1 MDLNKI
7 STRLDVKLD
16 VYNKRPESL
25 KFHRWTKCEVK
36 IEAIKCLPCFLRVSI
51 KSLEAQQDRFG
62 ELSISISIN
71 APGVNISLATS
82 RTKLYS
88 YGLFWTHNRRSCF
101 IYFALETEL
110 ACRKHMKWLKKAM
123 KNLDLHQQMVLEQ
136 RRNSRGALDR
146 PSKQNSFLKGIV
158 TTLGALP
165 KVPDNTANGN
175 FNSFPRVSDI
185 YEEILEGQSSPRV
198 SRRFSR
204 ASVASGIYEEM
215 KPCPFNFHSVLEENL
230 QMNTPPPL
238 PPPRKRLNTFD
249 NAVEGALRRSRT
261 NPESELIKKGC
272 RDDRFARTSGN
283 VGREKRAESVSESSV
298 CRVDDILNKVK
309 EVQQVQVNYKEEILE
324 PSPGFIKA
332 NKRNSFSSPD
342 LSKINLLEIFD
353 EAQSKKLFPLGDSAE
368 DLFEKCDEVFFAV
381 NNHNISSCSL
391 DDFSLNPFKGLDTKR
406 NSAESLNISEQ
417 LSANFNFSACNSSVV
432 NLVGASGA
440 VPSSSLISQN
450 KILTD
455 DLTGYCVMAPIRQ
468 KRKETA
474 QIGAIATSCSAS
486 TTSTSSGHLTGSCD
500 TPSTSSGVN
509 CANIANDVK
518 LNNLEAG
525 AGENNLIT
533 LSAEANDNSTIY
545 EDMEVVSPH
554 ANNSTLMKTY
564 ENMTPTVNKGFM
576 GNLYENLLTF
586 KATQELEHALPR
598 KMCTSTPTDED
609 KAERE
614 NSAIRKDEGE
624 ESYYQ
629 TPRKSLISVDEK
641 IPSYYPNSCG
651 TLKTKRST
659 TSPLQTKVPFNGR
672 EKGKEGLTLG
682 LKHLVNIKMQRERKE
697 NLYMSSPQKIMEQ
710 RGKEKKLMNAQRI
723 SENVYAVKQDNMM
736 TFNNNKNNNNY
747 NETEKS
753 QHIKLSKNG
762 RELIDLSLLP
772 KIDFRFDD
780 ITNSTEVI
788 SPLHN
793 SERKPSGIVS
803 FTEAETEY
811 ERYFQASK
819 NAARLLHKYATFA
832 PKPPGRAQ
840 HQLQSQQSQPH
851 QQLMV
856 QPSYP
861 KLASSILTKSSYSP
875 PTTDAPISAKKFSS
889 LPSFRKFDLS
899 PIKMKI
905 HNALQRH

>member
-16 VYNKRPESL
+16 VYNKRPGSL
-25 KFHRWTKCEVK
+25 KFYRWTKCEVK

-51 KSLEAQQDRFG
+51 KSLEAQQDRFA
-62 ELSISISIN
+62 ELN

-146 PSKQNSFLKGIV
+146 PGKQNSLIIKSFLKGIV

-175 FNSFPRVSDI
+175 FNSVSDI

-230 QMNTPPPL
+230 QMKTPPPL

-283 VGREKRAESVSESSV
+283 VGREKLAESVSESSV
-298 CRVDDILNKVK
+298 CRVDDILNKVQ
-309 EVQQVQVNYKEEILE
+309 EVQQVQVNYKKEILE

-353 EAQSKKLFPLGDSAE
+353 EAQSKKLFPLGYSAE

-391 DDFSLNPFKGLDTKR
+391 RDFSLNPFKGLDRRK
-406 NSAESLNISEQ
+406 NSAEGLNISEQ
-417 LSANFNFSACNSSVV
+417 LSVNFNFSACNSSVV

-474 QIGAIATSCSAS
+474 QIGVIATSSSAS
-486 TTSTSSGHLTGSCD
+486 TTSTSSGHFTGSRGI
-500 TPSTSSGVN
+500 PSTSSGAN

-518 LNNLEAG
+518 LNNLEDG
-525 AGENNLIT
+525 AGKNILIT

-564 ENMTPTVNKGFM
+564 ENITPTVNKGFM
-576 GNLYENLLTF
+576 GNLYENLVTF
-586 KATQELEHALPR
+586 KATHELEHALPR
-598 KMCTSTPTDED
+598 KMCTSTLTDED

-614 NSAIRKDEGE
+614 NSAIRKDESE

-629 TPRKSLISVDEK
+629 TPRKSLICVD
-641 IPSYYPNSCG
+641 
-651 TLKTKRST
+651 
-659 TSPLQTKVPFNGR
+659 
-672 EKGKEGLTLG
+672 
-682 LKHLVNIKMQRERKE
+682 
-697 NLYMSSPQKIMEQ
+697 
-710 RGKEKKLMNAQRI
+710 
-723 SENVYAVKQDNMM
+723 D
-736 TFNNNKNNNNY
+736 
-747 NETEKS
+747 
-753 QHIKLSKNG
+753 
-762 RELIDLSLLP
+762 
-772 KIDFRFDD
+772 
-780 ITNSTEVI
+780 
-788 SPLHN
+788 
-793 SERKPSGIVS
+793 
-803 FTEAETEY
+803 
-811 ERYFQASK
+811 
-819 NAARLLHKYATFA
+819 KY
-832 PKPPGRAQ
+832 
-840 HQLQSQQSQPH
+840 LCS
-851 QQLMV
+851 
-856 QPSYP
+856 
-861 KLASSILTKSSYSP
+861 
-875 PTTDAPISAKKFSS
+875 
-889 LPSFRKFDLS
+889 
-899 PIKMKI
+899 
-905 HNALQRH
+905 

>member
-16 VYNKRPESL
+16 IYNKRPESL
-25 KFHRWTKCEVK
+25 KFHTWTKCEVQ

-51 KSLEAQQDRFG
+51 KSLEAQQDRFA
-62 ELSISISIN
+62 ELSISIN

-123 KNLDLHQQMVLEQ
+123 KSLDLHRQMVLEQ

-146 PSKQNSFLKGIV
+146 PGKHNSSVKGIV
-158 TTLGALP
+158 TTLGPLP
-165 KVPDNTANGN
+165 KVPDNSASGSLNG
-175 FNSFPRVSDI
+175 FSRVSDI
-185 YEEILEGQSSPRV
+185 YEEILEGQSSPRG

-204 ASVASGIYEEM
+204 SSVASGIYEEM

-230 QMNTPPPL
+230 QMTTPPPL

-249 NAVEGALRRSRT
+249 NAMEGALRRSRT

-272 RDDRFARTSGN
+272 RDDSLARNGGKI
-283 VGREKRAESVSESSV
+283 GRGKRAESVDESSV
-298 CRVDDILNKVK
+298 CRVDDILNKEK
-309 EVQQVQVNYKEEILE
+309 EIQQAEVNYKEEILK
-324 PSPGFIKA
+324 PFPGFIKA

-353 EAQSKKLFPLGDSAE
+353 EAQSKKLLPLGDSAE

-391 DDFSLNPFKGLDTKR
+391 DDFSLNPFKGLDTKTK
-406 NSAESLNISEQ
+406 SVESLNISEQ
-417 LSANFNFSACNSSVV
+417 LSANFNFSACNSSVL

-440 VPSSSLISQN
+440 VPSSTLISQN
-450 KILTD
+450 KILSD
-455 DLTGYCVMAPIRQ
+455 DLTGYCIMAPIRQ

-474 QIGAIATSCSAS
+474 QDVVATSSSTS
-486 TTSTSSGHLTGSCD
+486 TTSTTSGYFTGSRG
-500 TPSTSSGVN
+500 TSSTSSTASSN
-509 CANIANDVK
+509 TNSANIANDVK
-518 LNNLEAG
+518 LNNLEVRAE
-525 AGENNLIT
+525 ENNFIALA
-533 LSAEANDNSTIY
+533 AEANDSSTIY
-545 EDMEVVSPH
+545 EDMEAVPPH

-564 ENMTPTVNKGFM
+564 ENITPPVNKGFM

-598 KMCTSTPTDED
+598 KICTSTPTDED

-614 NSAIRKDEGE
+614 TRAIRKDEDE

-651 TLKTKRST
+651 TLKIKRST
-659 TSPLQTKVPFNGR
+659 TSPLQTKVPFNGK
-672 EKGKEGLTLG
+672 EKGKESLTLG

-710 RGKEKKLMNAQRI
+710 RGKDKKLINAQKI

-736 TFNNNKNNNNY
+736 TFNNNNN

-753 QHIKLSKNG
+753 QHPRLG
-762 RELIDLSLLP
+762 RSGKELIDLSLLP

-803 FTEAETEY
+803 FTAAETEY
-811 ERYFQASK
+811 ERYFEASK
-819 NAARLLHKYATFA
+819 SAARLLHKYATFA
-832 PKPPGRAQ
+832 SKSPGRAQ
-840 HQLQSQQSQPH
+840 QQLQTQQSQPH
-851 QQLMV
+851 QQLMIHS
-856 QPSYP
+856 SYS
-861 KLASSILTKSSYSP
+861 KLASSVLTKSSYSP
-875 PTTDAPISAKKFSS
+875 PTTDAPVSAKKFSS

-905 HNALQRH
+905 HNALQRNGH